1 MRKRLR
7 LVVLAAL
14 TAGCASAPPTTP
26 EVRQA
31 QAQAAISNWS
41 EASRLSAE
49 ALLAEYGPP
58 DKIEAGRLIWD
69 YKGPWKRTAVWD
81 SASYRGSDGGGD
93 DVEQTVSLAV
103 PDAEREQLQRAFND
117 KITVSGLAG
126 EISARG
132 ASEGLNFL
140 TMNLAYEIVRDG
152 VDPLEARKVYQ
163 RMVELASAGK
173 SSMYMHGLLFTP
185 NNEK

>member
-1 MRKRLR
+1 MKKRIR

-14 TAGCASAPPTTP
+14 AAGCASVPPTTP
-26 EVRQA
+26 EVRRA
-31 QAQAAISNWS
+31 QAQAAIGNWS
-41 EASRLSAE
+41 EASRLSAA

-58 DKIEAGRLIWD
+58 DKIEASRLVWD

-81 SASYRGSDGGGD
+81 SASYRGSDGSGD
-93 DVEQTVSLAV
+93 DIEQTVSLAV
-103 PDAEREQLQRAFND
+103 RDAEREQLQRGFND
-117 KITVSGLAG
+117 KTTVSGLAG
-126 EISARG
+126 EVSVRG

-152 VDPLEARKVYQ
+152 VDPLEARKAYQ
-163 RMVELASAGK
+163 RMVEIAAAGK

-185 NNEK
+185 DNEK